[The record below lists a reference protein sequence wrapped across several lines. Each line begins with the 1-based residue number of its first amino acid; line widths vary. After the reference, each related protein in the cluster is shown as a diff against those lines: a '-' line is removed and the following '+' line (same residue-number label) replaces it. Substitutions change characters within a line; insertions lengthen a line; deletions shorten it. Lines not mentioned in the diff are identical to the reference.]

1 MAENVLFL
9 PPGAAES
16 ADTGAEADIV
26 EDAGCGQ
33 ADREAHPD
41 ACSTEFCLEAEQIC
55 GRNRNE
61 IIAYESHNHNRL
73 HILYSPKSIA
83 EAQLQS
89 VSELIGEQDE
99 KQRDCD
105 GGNLCGVS
113 EHTHYAVSE
122 YIDEDAEE
130 CRNP

>member
-16 ADTGAEADIV
+16 ADTGAEADVV
-26 EDAGCGQ
+26 EDAGCSQ

-41 ACSTEFCLEAEQIC
+41 ACCTESCLEAEQVC
-55 GRNRNE
+55 GRNRDE

-73 HILYSPKSIA
+73 HILDSPERVA
-83 EAQLQS
+83 EAELETVAEL
-89 VSELIGEQDE
+89 VSEQDE
-99 KQRDCD
+99 KQRDCY
-105 GGNLCGVS
+105 GGNFCRVS
-113 EHTHYAVSE
+113 EHAHYAVSE

-130 CRNP
+130 H